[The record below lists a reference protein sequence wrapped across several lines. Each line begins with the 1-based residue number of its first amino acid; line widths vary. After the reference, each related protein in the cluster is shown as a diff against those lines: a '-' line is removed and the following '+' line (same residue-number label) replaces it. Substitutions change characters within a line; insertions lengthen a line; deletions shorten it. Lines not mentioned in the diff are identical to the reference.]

1 LSRRDWKAQTLKI
14 ERDSIRGEITLR
26 MIGRLRAERIGEL
39 KKEIEGSRAK
49 RVCLKEVTLVDAETV
64 RFLVASEE
72 GGISIVNCSAYI
84 REWMNR
90 EKQQRDC

>member
-1 LSRRDWKAQTLKI
+1 LRI
-14 ERDSIRGEITLR
+14 ERDSDLGGITLR

-39 KKEIEGSRAK
+39 KKEIESSRAK
-49 RVCLKEVTLVDAETV
+49 RVCLKEVTLVDVEVV
-64 RFLVASEE
+64 RFLVASEA

-90 EKQQRDC
+90 EQQQRDC